1 VLKLRQG
8 RVVSVE
14 EASERTI
21 RCTVEVQGEMRPAIA
36 FTGLTGPLAEGDEVI
51 VNVEAAD
58 LGLGSGGFDIVHAG
72 PLREAGD
79 RGQDAHVMKLNYTSL
94 QHAVS
99 PVEEGLERLER
110 PLAMPVGVLALH
122 GQLPC
127 AAFALST
134 RLPEARIGYVQSGGG
149 ALPGALSDV
158 VSELL
163 ERGLIADH
171 VTAGPSFG
179 GPRDA
184 ITVEGGLD
192 AGARRL
198 GWDFAL
204 VGPGPGILGSA
215 SALGHGG
222 LAALSSAHAALSL
235 GCRVVLAPRLS
246 SGDQRERH
254 RGLSHHTATVLELL
268 LRPVEVA
275 VPAANGEGTAALRA
289 ALTGGGHEA
298 VEVDVDA
305 LLEAYLE
312 SGLPATTMGRSA
324 TEDRDF
330 FLAGLAG
337 GAALAKGGA
346 NELRA
351 DR

>member
-1 VLKLRQG
+1 VLKLRRGQ
-8 RVVSVE
+8 VVSIEESNDRVIRVMVE
-14 EASERTI
+14 LE
-21 RCTVEVQGEMRPAIA
+21 GESRPALA
-36 FTGLTGPLAEGDEVI
+36 YSALTGDLAEGDDVI
-51 VNVEAAD
+51 VNVEALD

-72 PLREAGD
+72 PLREEAGG
-79 RGQDAHVMKLNYTSL
+79 GQDAHVMKLNYTSL
-94 QHAVS
+94 QHAII

-127 AAFALST
+127 AAFALC
-134 RLPEARIGYVQSGGG
+134 ARAPDARVGYVQTGGG

-158 VSELL
+158 VADLL
-163 ERGLIADH
+163 DRGLIADH
-171 VTAGPSFG
+171 VTAGPCFG
-179 GPRDA
+179 GGHDA
-184 ITVEGGLD
+184 ITVEGALD

-204 VGPGPGILGSA
+204 VGPGPGILGSV

-246 SGDQRERH
+246 SADRRERH

-289 ALTGGGHEA
+289 VLAEGGHEA
-298 VEVDVDA
+298 VEVDVA
-305 LLEAYLE
+305 ELLESYLE
-312 SGLPATTMGRSA
+312 SGLPGTTMGRSA
-324 TEDRDF
+324 AQDREF

-337 GAALAKGGA
+337 GAALTKGGS
-346 NELRA
+346 R
-351 DR
+351 

>member
-1 VLKLRQG
+1 MLKLRRG

-14 EASERTI
+14 EANDRVI
-21 RCTVEVQGEMRPAIA
+21 RFTLDLEGETRQALAYPS
-36 FTGLTGPLAEGDEVI
+36 LTGPLAEGDEVI

-72 PLREAGD
+72 PLHDTEGD
-79 RGQDAHVMKLNYTSL
+79 GQDAHVMKLNYTSL

-99 PVEEGLERLER
+99 PIEEGLERLER

-127 AAFALST
+127 AAFAIA
-134 RLPEARIGYVQSGGG
+134 ARARGARVGYVQTGGG

-158 VSELL
+158 VEELL
-163 ERGLIADH
+163 RRTLIADH

-179 GPRDA
+179 GRHDA
-184 ITVEGGLD
+184 ITVEGALD

-222 LAALSSAHAALSL
+222 LAALSSAHAALAL

-246 SGDQRERH
+246 SADRRERH

-275 VPAANGEGTAALRA
+275 VPVSDGEGTTALRA
-289 ALTGGGHEA
+289 ALGSGGHEA
-298 VEVDVDA
+298 VEVNVEQMLA
-305 LLEAYLE
+305 EYLR

-324 TEDRDF
+324 TEDREF

-337 GAALAKGGA
+337 GAALARTEGGTA
-346 NELRA
+346 
-351 DR
+351 

>member
-1 VLKLRQG
+1 MKLRTG
-8 RVVSVE
+8 WVVSIE
-14 EASERTI
+14 EAGSRII
-21 RCTVEVQGEMRPAIA
+21 RLTVAIGAETRAAIA
-36 FTGLTGPLAEGDEVI
+36 YPALTGPLAPGDEVI
-51 VNVEAAD
+51 VNVEALD

-72 PLREAGD
+72 PLREDGAEV
-79 RGQDAHVMKLNYTSL
+79 QDAHVMKLNYTSL
-94 QHAVS
+94 QHAVI
-99 PVEEGLERLER
+99 PVEEGLESVER

-127 AAFALST
+127 AAFALAAYA
-134 RLPEARIGYVQSGGG
+134 PGARVGYVQTGGG
-149 ALPGALSDV
+149 ALPGALSKV
-158 VSELL
+158 VVELL
-163 ERGLIADH
+163 ARGLIVDH
-171 VTAGPSFG
+171 VTAGPAFG
-179 GPRDA
+179 GGHDA

-246 SGDQRERH
+246 SSDRRERH

-275 VPAANGEGTAALRA
+275 VPAGDGEATAALRA
-289 ALTGGGHEA
+289 ALASAGHQP
-298 VEVDVDA
+298 VEVNVA
-305 LLEAYLE
+305 SLLEEYVE

-324 TEDRDF
+324 AEDREF

-337 GAALAKGGA
+337 GAALAKGEA
-346 NELRA
+346 S
-351 DR
+351 